1 MFLLCSIDLPF
12 KVKAV
17 KGLSWGQAAIGNATW
32 SGARLC
38 DVLRDMGIE
47 DGKTDALHVQVG
59 SSSVLTCIIMVI
71 NLLILTKEYTV
82 NTNLHKWL
90 IRPC

>member
-1 MFLLCSIDLPF
+1 MFCIDNCLLNMNVCNILLISF

-38 DVLRDMGIE
+38 DVLKDMGIK
-47 DGKTDALHVQVG
+47 DGKTDALHIQVVYV
-59 SSSVLTCIIMVI
+59 SF
-71 NLLILTKEYTV
+71 
-82 NTNLHKWL
+82 
-90 IRPC
+90 